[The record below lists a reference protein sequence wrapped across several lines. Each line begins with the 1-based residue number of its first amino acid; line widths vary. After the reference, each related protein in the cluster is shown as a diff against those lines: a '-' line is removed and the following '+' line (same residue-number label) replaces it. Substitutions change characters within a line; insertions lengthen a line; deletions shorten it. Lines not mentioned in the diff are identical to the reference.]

1 MRYKYKS
8 ESLVCFLFCYQCYYF
23 TKNKKSDLEIA
34 FTIVKTGWNF
44 KNKNKNFAHKE
55 LVLLIYTKRK
65 EGLIY
70 LNNWEKVEVFC
81 KVLGLILMLVGFWLY
96 GRTLNFADGEYFVL
110 AGILVQ
116 LVGMPAYYHN
126 KKNKRSK

>member
-23 TKNKKSDLEIA
+23 TINKKSDLEIA
-34 FTIVKTGWNF
+34 VTIVKTGWNF
-44 KNKNKNFAHKE
+44 KNKNIAHRE
-55 LVLLIYTKRK
+55 LVLLIYTKGK
-65 EGLIY
+65 VGLIY